1 VIDVLTSRD
10 QVIVTNHGTDTLN
23 WRLDGRPYPVPAGA
37 TMHVPFDV
45 VRINLGD
52 PRSGEQARVA
62 MDGNEKIRIA
72 SRKDELKRL
81 DVLYGVGAKIMI
93 ASQKGE
99 PTTTL
104 QDEAPNVTVTDAEG
118 NPIAT
123 VVDDPGGE
131 NPAPIPV
138 NLDTTE
144 AVAAQI
150 AQMQKTM
157 EGLIEKQKALD
168 ATQNPDGRPGVDD
181 VTEDNPG
188 GSQAA

>member
-1 VIDVLTSRD
+1 MLTSRD
-10 QVIVTNHGTDTLN
+10 QVIVTNHGSTALN
-23 WRLDGRPYPVPAGA
+23 WKLDGRPYTVPAGA

-62 MDGNEKIRIA
+62 MDGNDKIRIA

-99 PTTTL
+99 ATTTL

-118 NPIAT
+118 APLST

-138 NLDTTE
+138 SLDTTE

-150 AQMQKTM
+150 AQQQKQLDQLL
-157 EGLIEKQKALD
+157 ERQKALE
-168 ATQNPDGRPGVDD
+168 AAQNPDGTPGVDD
-181 VTEDNPG
+181 VTEDAPG